1 MECDIAA
8 LLCLLTFRGPFT
20 EELATAIDTD
30 IDRVLHRSRFLRL
43 IRTPLFHFFPRLFP
57 QPISLTYLHLF
68 SSPSLFQPFLHPDS
82 PYSPPHEGTR
92 HAPTTTYTI
101 FTCRSSSCETI
112 DIGLTRS
119 PRNHPLRQ
127 STSPNRSLSGLEE
140 TRDA

>member
-8 LLCLLTFRGPFT
+8 PLCLLTFRGPFT

-30 IDRVLHRSRFLRL
+30 IDRVLHRSRFLPP
-43 IRTPLFHFFPRLFP
+43 IRTPLFYSFPCLFP
-57 QPISLTYLHLF
+57 QPISPTHLYLFF
-68 SSPSLFQPFLHPDS
+68 SLPVPTIFTPRF
-82 PYSPPHEGTR
+82 PYSPPHERTQ
-92 HAPTTTYTI
+92 HAPTTMYTI
-101 FTCRSSSCETI
+101 FTCRSNSYETI

-140 TRDA
+140 T

>member
-8 LLCLLTFRGPFT
+8 PLCLLTFRGPFT

-30 IDRVLHRSRFLRL
+30 IDRVFHRSRFLRP
-43 IRTPLFHFFPRLFP
+43 IRTPLFYFLPCLFP
-57 QPISLTYLHLF
+57 QPISLTRLYL
-68 SSPSLFQPFLHPDS
+68 FLSVPLPTS
-82 PYSPPHEGTR
+82 IFTPRFPYSPHEGTQ

-140 TRDA
+140 T